1 MAHKSPLEDWTAGRQ
16 FHQLEVTKTLS
27 GAVTL
32 PLHIVTGETRGPTL
46 LILAAVHGDETT
58 PAIMIRELL
67 EQIDCASLKGRVCA
81 VPVSNPPATG
91 AFSRQTPEQH
101 GKTDMHEVFPG
112 NPNGNLTQM
121 IASVLAHSVID
132 YADVLIDYHCGGSGG
147 RLQERVD
154 IHKGADPEIR
164 AASLELARCF
174 NTVLVHDNALGG
186 TAVAYANSKGKRAF
200 NAETG
205 GVYLAPVDQDYYIQE
220 GVAGFIN
227 VLRNLGMLAGEKLLA
242 KHQLLFATQARHE
255 ANPKQ
260 GGYLVSE
267 FQSAQDLGQRVSSG
281 TLLGTLIDL
290 HSLEMVEELRAPV
303 DGYLVFARYSGA
315 IDAGTKA
322 FALAE
327 DAKSE
332 WLPS

>member
-1 MAHKSPLEDWTAGRQ
+1 MAMKSPLEEWTPGRH
-16 FHQLEVTKTLS
+16 FHRLDVTHTLTGS
-27 GAVTL
+27 LTL
-32 PLHIVTGETRGPTL
+32 PLHSVTGEKPGLTL
-46 LILAAVHGDETT
+46 LIMAAVHGDETT
-58 PAIMIRELL
+58 PAMMISKLL
-67 EQIDCASLKGRVCA
+67 DQIDPAVLQGRVCA
-81 VPVSNPPATG
+81 VPVSNPAATG

-132 YADVLIDYHCGGSGG
+132 HADVLIDYHCGGSGG

-154 IHKGADPEIR
+154 IHKDAEADMR

-205 GVYLAPVDQDYYIQE
+205 GVYLAPLDQDYYIGE
-220 GVAGFIN
+220 GVAGFLN
-227 VLRNLGMLAGEKLLA
+227 VMRKLGMLAGDARPPKR
-242 KHQLLFATQARHE
+242 QLLFPTSARHE

-267 FQSAQDLGQRVSSG
+267 FQSSQDLGKPIAKG
-281 TLLGTLIDL
+281 TLLGTLVDL
-290 HSLEMVEELRAPV
+290 HSLEAVQELRAPV
-303 DGYLVFARYSGA
+303 DGHLVFARYSGA

-322 FALAE
+322 FAMAE
-327 DAKSE
+327 DAKSQ
-332 WLPS
+332 WLAS